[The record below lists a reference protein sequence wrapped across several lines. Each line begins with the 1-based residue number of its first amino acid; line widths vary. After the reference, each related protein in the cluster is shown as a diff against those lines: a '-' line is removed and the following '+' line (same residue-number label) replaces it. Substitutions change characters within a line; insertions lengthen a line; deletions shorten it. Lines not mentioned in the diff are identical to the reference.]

1 MTPAVYRILALGSI
15 GLLAAGCVQDQ
26 NRVRVTSMVLTSGSA
41 RATGKRTPV
50 HVFGHDDYVW
60 QLVDFSWDH
69 LDATGGLHQC
79 TFNWYREGV
88 LISKT
93 PEKQCPFGHS
103 PWTLETHRA
112 AATLGS
118 GHFTV
123 ETVVD
128 GQTMATSSFE
138 ISS

>member
-1 MTPAVYRILALGSI
+1 MVWVGAFTLFV
-15 GLLAAGCVQDQ
+15 AGCAQDQ
-26 NRVRVTSMVLTSGSA
+26 DRVRVTSMALTSGSV

-50 HVFGHDDYVW
+50 HTFSHDDYIW
-60 QLVDFSWDH
+60 QLIDFSWDR
-69 LDATGGLHQC
+69 LDRNGGMHVC

-93 PEKQCPFGHS
+93 PDKPCPFGHS

-112 AATLGS
+112 AATLGA

-138 ISS
+138 ISP